1 MNIAA
6 ALIFGGNMII
16 SDRHANRAKFF
27 NNYIQAH
34 FEEKFFIKPFT
45 CPDCGNTHML
55 ERGILCVQTTYDVN
69 GRDYHENDKICD
81 ICAAPIRNDIEKK
94 WKRFDEKGEM
104 ISYHDR
110 NYFTD
115 LGYSCFVREP
125 R

>member
-27 NNYIQAH
+27 KDYIQGH

-55 ERGILCVQTTYDVN
+55 ERGILCRQSVYDVN
-69 GRDYHENDKICD
+69 GKDYNEDDKICD
-81 ICAAPIRNDIEKK
+81 ICAAPIRDDIKKK
-94 WKRFDEKGEM
+94 WEYFNEKGKL
-104 ISYHDR
+104 IWYHDR
-110 NYFTD
+110 NYFCGTR
-115 LGYSCFVREP
+115 YSSSVKEP
-125 R
+125 Q